1 MNISASAWPVQLEV
15 FKVQTKAHP
24 PFSRKLV
31 LLFMLMLI
39 SSLSKKVHA
48 VVLNISTAFK
58 LVMNWSIASHKMP
71 LPVQFTN
78 DHQFKQLNFVK
89 AVWKTWCFLPKS
101 ENWHLGIQRKL
112 SQFPGQLGNI
122 MFLSSGILFWQFQ
135 LFRILAKWF
144 LTIGLYGPMAPW
156 RMELP
161 SFGLYRAANPF
172 FTTTCS
178 VVFWAIIPAS
188 FFDKFK
194 QSKITIRL
202 LGLNICNLGGIF
214 IWIALCGILTPL
226 LWNLEK

>member
-144 LTIGLYGPMAPW
+144 LTIGLYGSMALWLHGGWSFLHLDCIEQQTLSLQQPVVW
-156 RMELP
+156 F
-161 SFGLYRAANPF
+161 FGLSYRPPF
-172 FTTTCS
+172 LIS
-178 VVFWAIIPAS
+178 
-188 FFDKFK
+188 
-194 QSKITIRL
+194 
-202 LGLNICNLGGIF
+202 LNNQR
-214 IWIALCGILTPL
+214 
-226 LWNLEK
+226 